1 MIFVIISSVAG
12 VSVLLQI
19 SYAQQEESNI
29 DTANPMTESLS
40 NGSQQSY
47 SPSVNEAIGIANNND
62 GTYFIWESENYGE
75 SEIIFAKRTDTGFDY
90 KVNLSNSS
98 ATDSVNPSM
107 LVDDR
112 NIYFTWWEKSDNGTQ
127 IPVFRATS
135 DSGTTFGGIT
145 TLSQIP
151 FR

>member
-1 MIFVIISSVAG
+1 MFAIISSVVGA
-12 VSVLLQI
+12 SFLLQI
-19 SYAQQEESNI
+19 SYAQQEESNF
-29 DTANPMTESLS
+29 DTANPMTEMLS
-40 NGSQQSY
+40 NSSQQSY
-47 SPSVNEAIGIANNND
+47 IPSSKEAIDITSNNE

-98 ATDSVNPSM
+98 ATDSVNPNM
-107 LVDDR
+107 LVDNR

-145 TLSQIP
+145 TLSEIP
-151 FR
+151 FK